1 MALELAEQEIAFVML
16 ADSGGPCEFGDYPHP
31 IVHDLSTL
39 KLPDGP
45 TPVLFQHGGPLIA
58 YADRL
63 KVQGGRLLA
72 WGTMK
77 SSPVDYAL
85 GRNIADAARAGTLW
99 EVSCGTH
106 TNILEYIECGDAVV
120 VNGRKLKGPLFVARQ
135 ARLAHLAVVPERG
148 AADTSYVLFDGTV
161 EHLDFAYK
169 PSLPARE
176 TIIKSKVAYIKALDE
191 ADVILAEAK
200 ALAWRSPL
208 AREAERRARLWQAA
222 REEDRRRHYEF
233 IDTYRDWVEAER
245 RKPRP
250 ESLIEELEREGRER
264 EEARQRAVLAGS
276 R

>member
-16 ADSGGPCEFGDYPHP
+16 ADTGLPCEFGDYPHP
-31 IVHDLSTL
+31 IVHDLQSLIT
-39 KLPDGP
+39 PAGP
-45 TPVLFQHGGPLIA
+45 TPVLFGHAGPLIA

-63 KVQGGRLLA
+63 QVQNGRLLA

-85 GRNIADAARAGTLW
+85 GRNIANAARAGTLW
-99 EVSCGTH
+99 EVSAGTH

-120 VNGRKLKGPLFVARQ
+120 VNGRKLKGPVFVARR

-169 PSLPARE
+169 PSLPPRA
-176 TIIKSKVAYIKALDE
+176 TIIKSKIAYLKAEAE
-191 ADVILAEAK
+191 ADRILAEGK

-208 AREAERRARLWQAA
+208 AREAERQARAWQAA
-222 REEDRRRHYEF
+222 RDEDRRHQREC
-233 IDTYRDWVEAER
+233 IQAYRDQCEAER

-250 ESLIEELEREGRER
+250 ESLIEQLERQGRER
-264 EEARQRAVLAGS
+264 EAERQRNVLAGS